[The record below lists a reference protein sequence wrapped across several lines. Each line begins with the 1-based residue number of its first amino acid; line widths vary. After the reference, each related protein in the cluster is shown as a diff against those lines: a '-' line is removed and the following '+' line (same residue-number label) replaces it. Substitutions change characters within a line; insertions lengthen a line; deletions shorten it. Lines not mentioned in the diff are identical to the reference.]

1 MQPDTHYAKCGEL
14 HIAYQI
20 FGEGSV
26 NLAIVP
32 PVVMTFGKASTP
44 LENIGVAAERF
55 PQRLTAISQKS
66 LIFRQPEPPPEDQRA
81 EEK

>member
-44 LENIGVAAERF
+44 LENIGVAPDRF
-55 PQRLTAISQKS
+55 PQTPNRDLSKVPYFQAKVASS
-66 LIFRQPEPPPEDQRA
+66 
-81 EEK
+81 